1 MKKRN
6 IKQEDFEES
15 MLKLV
20 LASASPR
27 RVELLNQIGL
37 EFDIVPADID
47 ENSVGFTEAGKYA
60 EEMSKRKA
68 LQVAESLREKNSEDA
83 LVLGADTVV
92 SVEQKI
98 FGKPADRSQAE
109 YMLRQLENKWHEV
122 TTGLTIVRT
131 KTMEISSE
139 REITRVK
146 VPVFEPGFLDR
157 YLSTR
162 EPYDK
167 AGAYAIQGYG
177 SLMVKC
183 IDGCYFNVMG
193 LPLYR
198 LSRMLSGYGYNPLS
212 WIKGI

>member
-1 MKKRN
+1 M
-6 IKQEDFEES
+6 
-15 MLKLV
+15 
-20 LASASPR
+20 PR
-27 RVELLNQIGL
+27 KCQ
-37 EFDIVPADID
+37 
-47 ENSVGFTEAGKYA
+47 
-60 EEMSKRKA
+60 KA
-68 LQVAESLREKNSEDA
+68 LQVAESLREKNSED
-83 LVLGADTVV
+83 GGF
-92 SVEQKI
+92 EQIHCKRRAKI